1 MKKRALVIGNSNYQN
16 VGKLKNPTND
26 SLDIKNS
33 LEKIGFEV
41 TYGEDIA
48 LKEFN
53 KKIKSFTDDALGSDI
68 LFFYYAGHGLQYNGE
83 NYLVPIDAD
92 IEDTHEI
99 SSESINLGTVES
111 RFAQSNS
118 KANIFILD
126 SCRDNPFESNIK
138 SYAQS
143 RNISPQIERG
153 LANTTITIS
162 ESLIAFAT
170 SPNEVALDNPTGR
183 NGLFTKSLLKH
194 IMKENLTI
202 QEVLDLTG
210 SDIVEESDNK
220 QRPWIHNSI
229 FKTKAILN
237 FNEKTV
243 NKTQEDNSTY
253 LQEIAKLKKEL
264 DIKEKKTEEFNTLQS
279 EIEKT
284 LSGMKNSTDIETLEK
299 AKQRLQTLNSK
310 VENVQTTIAKT
321 DVNITNNVLNY
332 NGKNIQSIEIKSNY
346 DDTLKF
352 HQNLYINKIKQ
363 TSQKFT
369 KKLKPQD
376 EFETDVEYQI
386 REIEFQQEKLQ
397 FEALYEKKVEEAI
410 SKVQTKSYK
419 EKVLNAVLGIQN
431 IFMKYDANIQTF
443 KVVLN
448 SYCFDIKIPRDI
460 AREFKESIKFFNIY
474 IDFQS
479 KKVIEINANFQGN
492 IYKSDNIFKIDNILF
507 QVLFFEKYL
516 LMKKRAEKQEKIK
529 KRKELERLLQ
539 QLQDEMDSYN
549 TKFSKLKSLESL
561 YTKQSGF
568 FVFTPKEELS
578 QLSNEIEDLKSQTT
592 ALLKKL
598 KVWEDPQTN
607 LIWQVEIE
615 DKQYEW
621 KNIQKIA
628 DKLNS
633 ENYGGY
639 DDWRVPSIDE
649 LKTILIKYGLKN
661 KKSDSGETYIKEPLL
676 NSMSMEYQ
684 WFWSAT
690 KYNQKSSQAWH
701 VHFSYGYDD
710 YGNNSGKRY
719 VRCVRV
725 RQ

>member
-126 SCRDNPFESNIK
+126 SCRDNPFEKSIK

-153 LANTTITIS
+153 LANTTISIS

-237 FNEKTV
+237 FNKDTLV
-243 NKTQEDNSTY
+243 SNVDNKVH
-253 LQEIAKLKKEL
+253 LREIDKLKKEL
-264 DIKEKKTEEFNTLQS
+264 NTKEKSDNTLKKLENEIISTLSEMKLTDDIKALERAKERLKALNKDVEMIQIENLNNINSAQENILIYSGVANILNIKKESTFEKTLQNYIKNKIELEKKTIISFNQ
-279 EIEKT
+279 
-284 LSGMKNSTDIETLEK
+284 
-299 AKQRLQTLNSK
+299 QFK
-310 VENVQTTIAKT
+310 VR
-321 DVNITNNVLNY
+321 
-332 NGKNIQSIEIKSNY
+332 
-346 DDTLKF
+346 
-352 HQNLYINKIKQ
+352 
-363 TSQKFT
+363 
-369 KKLKPQD
+369 D
-376 EFETDVEYQI
+376 EFETD
-386 REIEFQQEKLQ
+386 IEFQIRKIE
-397 FEALYEKKVEEAI
+397 FEQKKIKFNNIQSDKINNFLAET
-410 SKVQTKSYK
+410 STKEFK
-419 EKVLNAVLGIQN
+419 ENVLNFFLGKQN
-431 IFMKYDANIQTF
+431 ISMEYNVDTQNFNILVNQ
-443 KVVLN
+443 
-448 SYCFDIKIPRDI
+448 IKFNLLIPREI
-460 AREFKESIKFFNIY
+460 AREFKTQIKFFNIY
-474 IDFQS
+474 FNFENGSIS
-479 KKVIEINANFQGN
+479 EINIEFNNQIFVAKN
-492 IYKSDNIFKIDNILF
+492 IISLNENYLRIIFSGLHKEII
-507 QVLFFEKYL
+507 E
-516 LMKKRAEKQEKIK
+516 
-529 KRKELERLLQ
+529 RK
-539 QLQDEMDSYN
+539 
-549 TKFSKLKSLESL
+549 
-561 YTKQSGF
+561 
-568 FVFTPKEELS
+568 
-578 QLSNEIEDLKSQTT
+578 
-592 ALLKKL
+592 LKKL
-598 KVWEDPQTN
+598 LTELNNRFFFSFRLNKEIRKLEKLKKEIERLEQRFMVSVDTDTN
-607 LIWQVEIE
+607 LMWEVNKENKKYQ
-615 DKQYEW
+615 W
-621 KNIQKIA
+621 KDIQQHA
-628 DKLNS
+628 NNLNRK
-633 ENYGGY
+633 NYAGY
-639 DDWRVPSIDE
+639 NDWRIPTNE
-649 LKTILIKYGLKN
+649 EFKTIVN
-661 KKSDSGETYIKEPLL
+661 KGNLVTCDRY
-676 NSMSMEYQ
+676 
-684 WFWSAT
+684 WSSTSYENNNNYAYYLSFYKGYHDNFAT
-690 KYNQKSSQAWH
+690 LSKITSCCVK
-701 VHFSYGYDD
+701 
-710 YGNNSGKRY
+710 
-719 VRCVRV
+719 CVRGKE
-725 RQ
+725 RTYWN